1 MTSRHPWLRSC
12 GRQLEGGESGFVNGM
27 TPDRS
32 AMLQW
37 MVAPP
42 GLGEKNNL
50 DSMYEVAGILEE
62 LEEV

>member
-1 MTSRHPWLRSC
+1 
-12 GRQLEGGESGFVNGM
+12 M

-37 MVAPP
+37 MAAPP

-50 DSMYEVAGILEE
+50 DSIYEVEGILEE